1 MVQGSLLEE
10 TSSAHEAVCEY
21 LHGDGEALEPEDD
34 CDEGEH
40 QPLAGHEGDDREP
53 ATKGQRAG
61 VVSRFLADAIDLLVI
76 VATLVGVYFAVSG
89 ARFLLHPRQ
98 FSWPEP
104 SALYLGTLGWI
115 LLIVYL
121 TIGWAS
127 TGRTWGKS
135 VLGLRVVSSRDVGLP
150 LWRAFVRA
158 VLCALF
164 PIGLFWSAVST
175 RNESVQDLLVRTT
188 VVYDWGLKLPRLE

>member
-1 MVQGSLLEE
+1 
-10 TSSAHEAVCEY
+10 
-21 LHGDGEALEPEDD
+21 
-34 CDEGEH
+34 
-40 QPLAGHEGDDREP
+40 
-53 ATKGQRAG
+53 
-61 VVSRFLADAIDLLVI
+61 
-76 VATLVGVYFAVSG
+76 VSG

-104 SALYLGTLGWI
+104 SALYLGTLGWS

-158 VLCALF
+158 FLCALF